1 MGRRNRAAAEDLRRR
16 RRRRRRHFPSKWA
29 LKSHHHCGH
38 WLKYENCFEVLALTA
53 AAEDDAEDCK
63 NVDAGDAAA
72 ELD

>member
-1 MGRRNRAAAEDLRRR
+1 MGRRNRAAAEDLRR